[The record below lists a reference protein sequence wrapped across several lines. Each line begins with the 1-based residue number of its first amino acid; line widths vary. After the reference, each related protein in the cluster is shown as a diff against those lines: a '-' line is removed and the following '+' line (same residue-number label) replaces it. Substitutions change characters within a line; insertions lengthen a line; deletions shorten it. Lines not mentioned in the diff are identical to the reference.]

1 MREPAETP
9 APPAGLHPTTW
20 MVLRALRSGARLSRN
35 RNFYLFQDPRARRA
49 IQLHR
54 YLESIIRDVRAH
66 GQDVEVRRVAGVDGT
81 AGAFALRVDFPLL
94 HGHRTCYLSELEL
107 TLLAEQAPAVGRLLE
122 RRLDDDA
129 DPGPAPRSEREA
141 G

>member
-1 MREPAETP
+1 MRETAQTP
-9 APPAGLHPTTW
+9 APPDGLHPTTW

-66 GQDVEVRRVAGVDGT
+66 GQQVAVRRVAGDDGA
-81 AGAFALRVDFPLL
+81 AGEFALRVDFPLL
-94 HGHRTCYLSELEL
+94 HGHRTCYLSRLEL
-107 TLLAEQAPAVGRLLE
+107 ALLAEQAPEVGRLLE
-122 RRLDDDA
+122 TRLDEEA
-129 DPGPAPRSEREA
+129 DPGPRVRSERDA